1 MASALH
7 PGLVHERE
15 ITVTREMMASSV
27 GSGLV
32 HVYATAMMIAGMEGT
47 AVELLQPFLPEG
59 FTTVGTQVNVSH
71 VSATP
76 CGMKVRFRAEL
87 TAIAGNGKGFTFRVT
102 AHDAGG
108 LIGEGT
114 HERVMVNA
122 EAFEQ
127 RIHTKAE
134 NLLHRAPSA
143 S

>member
-1 MASALH
+1 MESALH
-7 PGLVHERE
+7 VGLVGERE

-32 HVYATAMMIAGMEGT
+32 YVYATAMMIAGMEGT

-59 FTTVGTQVNVSH
+59 HTTVGTQVNVSH

-76 CGMKVRFRAEL
+76 CGMTVRFRAEL
-87 TAIAGNGKGFTFRVT
+87 TAISGNGKGFSFRV
-102 AHDAGG
+102 AAYDAGG

-122 EAFEQ
+122 EAFEL
-127 RIHTKAE
+127 RTHTKAE
-134 NLLHRAPSA
+134 NLAHRAGAA